1 MSSRP
6 KPRPRPRPRA
16 PPATAPLTTDIPP
29 ASSPGPSS
37 ATSPTLPTQTA
48 LVATQA
54 VEDEDALFMRNQS
67 RTAQG
72 WKRLNKLAEENEKRK
87 RKAVASDSSDSE
99 RESGSSPHSRNRKM
113 KRRPGKKDDLPDWTR
128 KRPDEII
135 ISSDSDDDIL
145 ATKKE
150 KKPVIE
156 VEPGSPSK
164 SRRHARSRSRSITP
178 PPALPQYAI
187 QRAREAVHQLV
198 GDLVREASPID
209 FADES
214 VDTVVLD
221 DELAAI
227 ARRVKEEAR
236 RHGGTPVPEGGG
248 PETVKLRIVWTPHPL
263 NPEGRQE
270 VWAMKQKRHE
280 NFHQLCAEIADLA
293 SVRQENVVLTYDGK
307 RVFHSST
314 PHSIGIWAEAELEA
328 CDKFTHQYLQ
338 ENKRMRSVSIAPP
351 DSAEFQ
357 GDRRRSP
364 SRTRSPS
371 ITELSDSG
379 SGEISLPG
387 SEGQNE
393 KPADTFHL
401 VIRSERT
408 KEKDITLR
416 VRPTTKCGAIVRA
429 FLAKAGLESEYPENA
444 LAGKARGRGKAA
456 AAKVPALSVD
466 GDRMD
471 PETEIGEADLED
483 GDQVEVVGL

>member
-16 PPATAPLTTDIPP
+16 LPATAALTTDVPP

-37 ATSPTLPTQTA
+37 AVALTPPPPTLT
-48 LVATQA
+48 ATQA
-54 VEDEDALFMRNQS
+54 IEDEDALFLRNQT

-72 WKRLNKLAEENEKRK
+72 WRRLNKLADEKDKKK
-87 RKAVASDSSDSE
+87 RKAIASDSSDSE

-113 KRRPGKKDDLPDWTR
+113 KRRPDKQDELPAWTR

-145 ATKKE
+145 APKKD
-150 KKPVIE
+150 KKPSIDND
-156 VEPGSPSK
+156 PDSPSK
-164 SRRHARSRSRSITP
+164 SKRRLRSRSRSLTP
-178 PPALPQYAI
+178 PPALPLYAI
-187 QRAREAVHQLV
+187 QRARDAINQIV
-198 GDLVREASPID
+198 GDVVREPSPTD

-227 ARRVKEEAR
+227 ARRVREEAR
-236 RHGGTPVPEGGG
+236 RHEGTPIPEGGG

-263 NPEGRQE
+263 DPDRRQE
-270 VWAMKQKRHE
+270 VWGMVQKRHE

-293 SVRQENVVLTYDGK
+293 SVRQENVVLSYDGK
-307 RVFHSST
+307 RVFPSST

-328 CDKFTHQYLQ
+328 CDKFTYQYLQ
-338 ENKRMRSVSIAPP
+338 ENKRMRSVSAAPP
-351 DSAEFQ
+351 GPTEIHDTS
-357 GDRRRSP
+357 RRSP
-364 SRTRSPS
+364 SRARSPS

-379 SGEISLPG
+379 SGAASPG
-387 SEGQNE
+387 SDEDD

-401 VIRSERT
+401 IVRSERT
-408 KEKDITLR
+408 KGKDISLR

-429 FLAKAGLESEYPENA
+429 FLAKAGLESEYPANA
-444 LAGKARGRGKAA
+444 PAAKARGRGKAVA
-456 AAKVPALSVD
+456 TKVPALSVD